1 MVAQDP
7 FIITSEHRQNMEVAQ
22 KRPNTPFLADG
33 RDPGPLPTMAGA
45 LPHLPSFW
53 IRCIKD
59 AILGG
64 MMSLQILIPLE
75 PQHVTLFGN
84 RVFVD
89 VIS

>member
-45 LPHLPSFW
+45 LPHLSSFW
-53 IRCIKD
+53 IRCI
-59 AILGG
+59 II
-64 MMSLQILIPLE
+64 QPLE
-75 PQHVTLFGN
+75 QQPLHTNLPDAHGLTLSRHPGELG
-84 RVFVD
+84 VLPLL
-89 VIS
+89 